1 MKSEKKIKK
10 AALISSPFGG
20 GGRGPLIKRKE
31 FLQLGSLA
39 TASFMVPKF
48 LKSFERIDTVPP
60 GNKVMVILQLSG
72 GNDGLNTVI
81 PVRNDIYYRERP
93 RLGIEKGSS
102 LILTDEVALHPALTA
117 LRELYDDGSLGVL
130 NNVGY
135 PNPDRS
141 HFRSMDI
148 WQTGSASTE
157 YITTGWVGRYLD
169 AQCHGCD
176 KPTYALEIDDV
187 LSLALKGEN
196 SKAIAM
202 KDPKRLFGTSNEKF
216 FRDVLKD
223 HKPARLSQSGGND
236 GEETVDYLYKT
247 MSETLSSANYI
258 FQQSKLHPSSA
269 DYPKTELGN
278 GLKTIASLIFSDI
291 NTKVY
296 YISLGSFDTH
306 VNQQMQQ
313 QRLFTELSDAVRAFA
328 ADLKKNNRFNDVLM
342 FTFSEFGRR
351 VSQNASG
358 GTDHGTANNMFLIGG
373 SLKQKGII
381 NPMPDLNDLDE
392 GDLKYNIDFKTV
404 YATVLKNWLDADDT
418 AILGRKYDHLGF
430 C

>member
-1 MKSEKKIKK
+1 MVI
-10 AALISSPFGG
+10 
-20 GGRGPLIKRKE
+20 IKRRE

-48 LKSFERIDTVPP
+48 LKAFEKVDRVPL

-81 PVRNDIYYRERP
+81 PIRNDIYYRERP
-93 RLGIEKGSS
+93 RLGIEKTKA
-102 LILTDEVALHPALTA
+102 LLLNDEVGLHPVLTG
-117 LRELYDDGSLGVL
+117 LKELYDDGSLGIL

-148 WQTGSASTE
+148 WQTGSGSDE
-157 YITTGWVGRYLD
+157 YISTGWLGRYLD
-169 AQCHGCD
+169 AQCNGCD

-216 FRDVLKD
+216 FKDVLKD
-223 HKPARLSQSGGND
+223 HRD
-236 GEETVDYLYKT
+236 TGEQTVDYLYKT

-258 FQQSKLHPSSA
+258 FEQSRAHPSTTE
-269 DYPKTELGN
+269 YPKTELGN

-306 VNQQMQQ
+306 VNQDAQQ
-313 QRLFTELSDAVRAFA
+313 QRLFTELSDAVRAFSK
-328 ADLKKNNRFNDVLM
+328 DLKTNGRFNDVLM

-373 SLKQKGII
+373 ALKQKGII
-381 NPMPDLNDLDE
+381 NSMPDLNDLSE
-392 GDLKYNIDFKTV
+392 GDLKYKIDFKTV

-418 AILGRKYDHLGF
+418 AILGKKYDHLSF